1 MQGRSLPGPKN
12 AGGPADPIIVHPDV
26 RRMLLTQ
33 KSFTEAARALALW
46 VGMLID
52 EAHSHPDKAKRE
64 AADDLVQMLTPIIKA
79 HFTDMGSECANLAV
93 QTYGGPRL
101 LRPDPARTVAPRRRR
116 TPAPQGTHRSPA
128 SDRLRP
134 KPTRKGW

>member
-12 AGGPADPIIVHPDV
+12 ANGPADPIIVHPDV

-64 AADDLVQMLTPIIKA
+64 AADDLVQILKTIIKA
-79 HFTDMGSECANLAV
+79 HFTDMSSECANLAV
-93 QTYGGPRL
+93 QTYRGHGFISDYVVEQFVL
-101 LRPDPARTVAPRRRR
+101 DARITQLYEV
-116 TPAPQGTHRSPA
+116 TSG
-128 SDRLRP
+128 
-134 KPTRKGW
+134 